1 MNVIDDRKIDLNLLA
16 VFHCLMSE
24 LNATRAA
31 EKLGVSQS
39 AVSASLAR
47 LRRIYGDPLLV
58 RTQRGLR
65 PTPQAVLLHPRIAEA
80 LALIGGTL
88 GGVAETRSVVV
99 RLGLSD
105 DFEMAYGARL
115 IAGAAAQ
122 VPEARLVLRQTN
134 SAMAAAALNEREI
147 DLALSSGAG
156 ADSRLKHESLG
167 ECGFSI
173 VFDKMMR
180 GSDAPIGL
188 EEYLARPHV
197 LVSYSGLT
205 GLTDDVLAEHGLR
218 REVAASTTHFAAL
231 PFLLRGMASIA
242 TIPHHA
248 AQAILATG
256 PFGLSPCPLP
266 FPRYAFGLSWRFDAI
281 RQPAVLKIRDMIA
294 RLLREG

>member
-1 MNVIDDRKIDLNLLA
+1 MIDDRKIDLNLLA

-39 AVSASLAR
+39 AVSASLAK
-47 LRRIYGDPLLV
+47 LRQIYGDPLLV

-88 GGVAETRSVVV
+88 GGVSPSRSVVV

-115 IAGAAAQ
+115 IAGVAKRA
-122 VPEARLVLRQTN
+122 PEARLVLRQTN
-134 SAMAAAALNEREI
+134 STVAAAALNGREI
-147 DLALSSGAG
+147 DLALSSGTG
-156 ADSRLKHESLG
+156 TDSRLKHESLG

-173 VFDKMMR
+173 VFDRSVR
-180 GSDAPIGL
+180 GSDSPLSL
-188 EEYLARPHV
+188 EEYLARPHL

-218 REVAASTTHFAAL
+218 RSVAASTTHFAAL
-231 PFLLRGMASIA
+231 PFLLRGTEQIA

-248 AQAILATG
+248 AEAILATG
-256 PFGLSPCPLP
+256 PFGLSSCPLP

-281 RQPAVLKIRDMIA
+281 RQPAVLQVRDMIA
-294 RLLREG
+294 SLLR